1 MPEPTTLRQRTDLT
15 QLTRAAAGGDEHAWT
30 DLVTRLDAALRAVAG
45 RYRLGADVD
54 DVVQTAWLR
63 ALDHVDRINDPGAI
77 AGWLVTTT
85 RREAM
90 RTLQRG
96 VREVVDGDVAAVEE
110 ADAATPETVAIER
123 ERRAAVHEA
132 VARLP
137 RRQRRL
143 MATLLTL
150 PAPSYERVA
159 RRTGMPVG
167 SIGPTRDRAIARLRE
182 DRRLV
187 AQLAVT
193 P

>member
-1 MPEPTTLRQRTDLT
+1 MPEPISVRHADLEHVA
-15 QLTRAAAGGDEHAWT
+15 RAAACGDEGAWT
-30 DLVTRLDAALRAVAG
+30 DLFDRLDAVLHAVAG
-45 RYRLGADVD
+45 RYRLGADLD

-63 ALDHVDRINDPGAI
+63 ALEYVDRINDPGAI

-96 VREVVDGDVAAVEE
+96 VREVVTGDVAAAVES
-110 ADAATPETVAIER
+110 DPATPEAIAIEG
-123 ERRAAVHEA
+123 ERRAAVHAA

-143 MATLLTL
+143 MTSLLDT
-150 PAPSYERVA
+150 PAPSYRRVA
-159 RRTGMPVG
+159 READMPLG

-182 DRRLV
+182 DRELV
-187 AQLAVT
+187 RAVQ